1 MRATIERT
9 TPIQRTGRVIQ
20 LEGMFDVP
28 PTEASTLTWE
38 VDLPLEDDPWHVG
51 LIVGPSGSGKTTI
64 ARHLW
69 PDQVARRFE
78 WPTDRAVVDAFPP
91 GLGVKEV
98 VALLSS
104 VGFSSPPA
112 WLRPFGVLSNGEQFR
127 ATVARRLAEDD
138 GLTVI
143 DEFTSV
149 VDRTVAQIG
158 SCAIATA
165 VRKRGRRFIAVSC
178 HYDIE
183 DWLQPDWTYQ
193 PHTGAFTW
201 RSVQPRPGITLDVV
215 RCDRSAWRLFGPHHY
230 LSESLAPSAVC
241 FAGLWDDHP
250 VVFLAVLPFPHP
262 SYRNAY
268 RAHRLVTLPD
278 YQGVGLGNR
287 FCDHLA
293 GVYHSL
299 GRPFFVTTGHPARV
313 GTLSRNPRWAMTRA
327 ASTTTGTGDAGVGRH
342 MRRASSRL
350 TSGFRYVGPAVT
362 SPLADELRTPNDAGG
377 RSAALRGHRVPV
389 AHARR
394 RAGRRAAERAAAGSH
409 SPR

>member
-1 MRATIERT
+1 MKTTIERV
-9 TPIQRTGRVIQ
+9 TPIERTGRVIQ
-20 LEGMFDVP
+20 LEGLFDIP
-28 PTEASTLTWE
+28 PSAQSELTWE
-38 VDLPLEDDPWHVG
+38 VDLPLEEQAWNVG

-64 ARHLW
+64 ARALW
-69 PDQVARRFE
+69 PDTIGRSFDWAPDKAVIDGFPPAMGVK
-78 WPTDRAVVDAFPP
+78 AVVD
-91 GLGVKEV
+91 
-98 VALLSS
+98 LLSS

-127 ATVARRLAEDD
+127 AGIARLLAEPDE
-138 GLTVI
+138 LTVV

-158 SCAIATA
+158 SCAIAKA
-165 VRKRGRRFIAVSC
+165 VRKRKRQFVAVSC

-193 PHTGAFTW
+193 PHTGEFSW

-230 LSESLAPSAVC
+230 LSDALNPASVC
-241 FAGLWDDHP
+241 FAGLLEGHP

-278 YQGVGLGNR
+278 YQGVGVGNR

-293 GVYHSL
+293 GVYRSL
-299 GRPFFVTTGHPARV
+299 GRAFFVTTAHPARV
-313 GTLSRNPRWAMTRA
+313 GTLSRNPLWTMT
-327 ASTTTGTGDAGVGRH
+327 
-342 MRRASSRL
+342 RRASFTGSGDSGLADASGVGKMKRAATRL
-350 TSGFRYVGPAVT
+350 TSGFQYSGPAVD
-362 SPLADELRTPNDAGG
+362 SPLGEELRNDADAGG
-377 RSAALRGHRVPV
+377 VSGALR
-389 AHARR
+389 ARR
-394 RAGRRAAERAAAGSH
+394 PSRRRLV
-409 SPR
+409 R